1 MRRRS
6 FLLLVAA
13 LVLVAF
19 DGRAAEA
26 VLTPERIVGTWV
38 LRGGSCTDDN
48 AEFVTFRD
56 NGAVES
62 SDKGVL
68 QAAGFWRLADDLVK
82 LNVVA
87 PPSFFDEK
95 LKATEGQFGLF
106 EISLAP
112 FNIQDTAFDAVGI
125 LGQEVR
131 RTRFTRCA
139 G

>member
-1 MRRRS
+1 
-6 FLLLVAA
+6 
-13 LVLVAF
+13 
-19 DGRAAEA
+19 
-26 VLTPERIVGTWV
+26 
-38 LRGGSCTDDN
+38 
-48 AEFVTFRD
+48 
-56 NGAVES
+56 
-62 SDKGVL
+62 
-68 QAAGFWRLADDLVK
+68 VK

-112 FNIQDTAFDAVGI
+112 FNIQDTAFDAIGI